1 MIHKKYVL
9 LLVAAILVASLAVT
23 GCSKKAPILKAA
35 DKHGLVFGTAITAG
49 DIFDPEMKEFITSH
63 FNLVV
68 PENTMKWVN
77 IRPTKQF
84 WNWSDLDKMV
94 DFAEE
99 NDIIIKG
106 HPLIWD
112 EQTPGFVNSVKT
124 KEAALE
130 IIVEHITEI
139 MTRYKGRI
147 QMYDVV
153 NEPFAED
160 GSMLDSFWYRTCGTE
175 FIDVAFRTAREIDP
189 DAILI
194 LNEFNNEF
202 AGHPKSD
209 GMYEFVKGMV
219 ERGVPI
225 DGIGIQM
232 HIMAESYFD
241 AEALQANIK
250 RYADLGLSV
259 YFSEIDVRIKNPVTG
274 DNEAQQVAAYR
285 GLMEAALA
293 NENAKHFVVW
303 GFADSR
309 SWVPRAF
316 SGYGSAHLFE
326 NDVEPR
332 NPKAAFKEIET
343 VLKNWKN

>member
-1 MIHKKYVL
+1 MIRRKGIL
-9 LLVAAILVASLAVT
+9 LLVAAVLVVSLISA

-49 DIFDPEMKEFITSH
+49 DIFDPDMKEFITTH

-112 EQTPGFVNSVKT
+112 EQTPSFVNGVKT

-130 IIVEHITEI
+130 ILVEHITEI

-147 QMYDVV
+147 QIYDVV

-175 FIDVAFRTAREIDP
+175 FIDVAFRTARAIDP
-189 DAILI
+189 DAELI

-219 ERGVPI
+219 DRGVPI

-232 HIMAESYFD
+232 HIMAESYFN
-241 AEALQANIK
+241 AEALQENIQ
-250 RYADLGLSV
+250 RYADLGLTVS
-259 YFSEIDVRIKNPVTG
+259 FTEIDIRIKNPVTE
-274 DNEAQQVAAYR
+274 DKEAQQIAAYR

-309 SWVPRAF
+309 SWIPRAF
-316 SGYGSAHLFE
+316 SGYSSAHLFE
-326 NDVEPR
+326 NDAEPR
-332 NPKAAFKEIET
+332 NPKPAFKEIEA
-343 VLKNWKN
+343 VLKNWKK

>member
-1 MIHKKYVL
+1 MIRKRGML
-9 LLVAAILVASLAVT
+9 LLVAAVLVLSLLSA

-35 DKHGLVFGTAITAG
+35 DKHGLIFGTAIKAG
-49 DIFDPEMKEFITSH
+49 DILDPEMSEFIASH
-63 FNLVV
+63 FNLIV
-68 PENTMKWVN
+68 PEDTMKWRN

-84 WNWSDLDKMV
+84 WNWVDLDKMV

-99 NDIIIKG
+99 NDLVMKG

-124 KEAALE
+124 KEDALE
-130 IIVEHITEI
+130 ILVEHITEI

-147 QMYDVV
+147 RIYDVV
-153 NEPFAED
+153 NEPFEED

-175 FIDVAFRTAREIDP
+175 YIDVAFRTAREIDP
-189 DAILI
+189 DAELI

-232 HIMAESYFD
+232 HIMAESYFN
-241 AEALQANIK
+241 AEALRENIQ
-250 RYADLGLSV
+250 RYADLGLTVS
-259 YFSEIDVRIKNPVTG
+259 FTEIDIRIKNPVTE
-274 DNEAQQVAAYR
+274 DKETQQVAAYR

-303 GFADSR
+303 GFADNR

-326 NDVEPR
+326 SDVEPR
-332 NPKAAFKEIET
+332 NPKAAFNEIEA
-343 VLKNWKN
+343 VLKNWKK

>member
-1 MIHKKYVL
+1 MKHRKRIV
-9 LLVAAILVASLAVT
+9 LLVAVVLIFSLLNA
-23 GCSKKAPILKAA
+23 GCSKKAPIRKAA

-49 DIFDPEMKEFITSH
+49 DIFDPEMKEFIASH
-63 FNLVV
+63 FNLIV

-84 WNWSDLDKMV
+84 WNWSDMDKMV
-94 DFAEE
+94 NFAEE

-112 EQTPGFVNSVKT
+112 EQTPPFVNGVKT
-124 KEAALE
+124 REDALALV
-130 IIVEHITEI
+130 VEHVTEI

-147 QMYDVV
+147 QIYDVV
-153 NEPFAED
+153 NEPFDED
-160 GSMLDSFWYRTCGTE
+160 GSMLDTFWYRTCGTE
-175 FIDVAFRTAREIDP
+175 FIDVAFKTAREVDP
-189 DAILI
+189 DAELI

-232 HIMAESYFD
+232 HIMAESYFN
-241 AEALQANIK
+241 AEALQENIQ
-250 RYADLGLSV
+250 RYADLGLTVS
-259 YFSEIDVRIKNPVTG
+259 FTEIDVRIKNPVTEEK
-274 DNEAQQVAAYR
+274 EAEQIVAYR

-309 SWVPRAF
+309 SWIPRAF
-316 SGYGSAHLFE
+316 PGYGSAHLFE
-326 NDVEPR
+326 NANEPR
-332 NPKAAFKEIET
+332 NPKVVFHEIES
-343 VLKNWKN
+343 VLKNWGK

>member
-153 NEPFAED
+153 NELRRRRLHARLVLVPH
-160 GSMLDSFWYRTCGTE
+160 LRTE
-175 FIDVAFRTAREIDP
+175 FIDVHSDCAK
-189 DAILI
+189 LI
-194 LNEFNNEF
+194 PTPN
-202 AGHPKSD
+202 
-209 GMYEFVKGMV
+209 YQRV
-219 ERGVPI
+219 
-225 DGIGIQM
+225 Q
-232 HIMAESYFD
+232 
-241 AEALQANIK
+241 
-250 RYADLGLSV
+250 
-259 YFSEIDVRIKNPVTG
+259 
-274 DNEAQQVAAYR
+274 
-285 GLMEAALA
+285 
-293 NENAKHFVVW
+293 
-303 GFADSR
+303 
-309 SWVPRAF
+309 
-316 SGYGSAHLFE
+316 
-326 NDVEPR
+326 
-332 NPKAAFKEIET
+332 
-343 VLKNWKN
+343 